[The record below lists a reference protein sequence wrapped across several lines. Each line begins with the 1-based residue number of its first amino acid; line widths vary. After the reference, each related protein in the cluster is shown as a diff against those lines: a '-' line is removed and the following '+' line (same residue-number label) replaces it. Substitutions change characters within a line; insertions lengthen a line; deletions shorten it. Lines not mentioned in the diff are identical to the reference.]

1 MERSQRPFSV
11 YRRRTKKKGSFVY
24 YCRFRGEDGQYVSA
38 LSTGQTS
45 RAAAENWADTKLKDG
60 KISIPVLVT
69 KSTIVNEGVV
79 FDSRSLE

>member
-38 LSTGQTS
+38 LSTGTDI
-45 RAAAENWADTKLKDG
+45 A
-60 KISIPVLVT
+60 
-69 KSTIVNEGVV
+69 
-79 FDSRSLE
+79 RSGRELG